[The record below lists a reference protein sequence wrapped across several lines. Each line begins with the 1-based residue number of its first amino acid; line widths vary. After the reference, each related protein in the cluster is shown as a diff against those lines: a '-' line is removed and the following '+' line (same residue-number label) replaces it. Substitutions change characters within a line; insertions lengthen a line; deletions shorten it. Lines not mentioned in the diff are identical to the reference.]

1 MRVLYRDPKGFRLR
15 LFIDNPDDLWHLY
28 NVIERGDR
36 VGAMSS
42 RREETG
48 HDRIRQERGEKRR
61 MWLEV
66 DVQDVEFSDF
76 SDRLRVGGPIRE
88 GPQDLGARHTLNLET
103 GMEVSIT
110 KAEWRE
116 HQIQILKEAVEATAR
131 PLLTFVSIDDDE
143 ALLATLHHHGVKWLS
158 TIPSHLPGKDDAS
171 RGRRKE
177 EWFGEV
183 LAALAQAK
191 ADGPVVVCGPG
202 FTRDEF
208 VKWGRERR
216 PELFQ
221 GSTVE
226 GTGQSGMAGVYEMM
240 KRGIVSRTISATR
253 VGQETAAVES
263 LLTEIA
269 RDGPVAY
276 GAEEVRRALE
286 AGAVLRLLV
295 TDEMMRAGRAE
306 ELFRMARGTGASYMV
321 VSTAHEAGRRLAHL
335 GGAGAIL
342 RYKLASAR

>member
-1 MRVLYRDPKGFRLR
+1 MRVLYRDPRGFRLK

-28 NVIERGDR
+28 NILERGDR

-48 HDRIRQERGEKRR
+48 HDKLRQERGEKRR

-66 DVQDVEFSDF
+66 EVQDVEFSEF

-88 GPQDLGARHTLNLET
+88 GPQDLGARHTLNIEA

-116 HQIQILKEAVEATAR
+116 HQIQILREAVEATAR
-131 PLLTFVSIDDDE
+131 PILTFVSMDDE
-143 ALLATLHHHGVKWLS
+143 EALIATLHHHGVRCVS
-158 TIPSHLPGKDDAS
+158 TIPSRLPGKDDGS

-183 LAALAQAK
+183 LSALAQAK
-191 ADGPVVVCGPG
+191 MEGPVVVCGPG
-202 FTRDEF
+202 FTREEF
-208 VKWGRERR
+208 VRWGRERR
-216 PELFQ
+216 PGLFE
-221 GSTVE
+221 GCTVE
-226 GTGQSGMAGVYEMM
+226 GTGQSGMAGIYEMM

-253 VGQETAAVES
+253 VGQETAAVEG

-269 RDGPVAY
+269 RSGPVAY
-276 GAEEVRRALE
+276 GVDEVRRALE

-295 TDEMMRAGRAE
+295 TDEMMRSGRAE

-321 VSTAHEAGRRLAHL
+321 VSTAHEAGKRLAHL

-342 RYKLASAR
+342 RYRAAGA